1 MEKYSSKEQE
11 LITKTLK
18 VAKDKGWNASS
29 DPMLF
34 YIIVG
39 EGLERQENVL
49 RSKYSEIKE
58 IEENIN
64 KKSNEIDHI
73 NQQLISKDTELD
85 SLEEFVNERVIKINH
100 LRENNESMAKQ
111 ICEALKLKKKV
122 GIQSKILA
130 ELKDKLNDKEEA
142 SDKDGKEEIDSL
154 MQEIRAL

>member
-58 IEENIN
+58 IEEN
-64 KKSNEIDHI
+64 
-73 NQQLISKDTELD
+73 T
-85 SLEEFVNERVIKINH
+85 
-100 LRENNESMAKQ
+100 
-111 ICEALKLKKKV
+111 
-122 GIQSKILA
+122 
-130 ELKDKLNDKEEA
+130 
-142 SDKDGKEEIDSL
+142 
-154 MQEIRAL
+154 